1 MQSCWCWGKG
11 AGDYGPSDFGSS
23 QPEVGKGQFMPTK
36 LLLAPPLPDFQT
48 FLQALKCINLGIR
61 FLDGP
66 SFFFLSSC
74 SSYAR
79 KTFEF
84 SSFDIMVQ
92 TCKPNVKSVH
102 INLRHQLFDQ
112 SYMKNIQK

>member
-1 MQSCWCWGKG
+1 MLQASIDMQSCWCWGKG

-36 LLLAPPLPDFQT
+36 LLLAPPLTDCQT

-66 SFFFLSSC
+66 SFFFLSS
-74 SSYAR
+74 
-79 KTFEF
+79 
-84 SSFDIMVQ
+84 
-92 TCKPNVKSVH
+92 
-102 INLRHQLFDQ
+102 
-112 SYMKNIQK
+112 